1 MMTSNASSLLI
12 VQKKDTSKKNLPL
25 CIYTLFQ
32 LEIDYIESQNSLLP
46 CWQAKKGA
54 TEQD

>member
-1 MMTSNASSLLI
+1 MTSNASSLLI